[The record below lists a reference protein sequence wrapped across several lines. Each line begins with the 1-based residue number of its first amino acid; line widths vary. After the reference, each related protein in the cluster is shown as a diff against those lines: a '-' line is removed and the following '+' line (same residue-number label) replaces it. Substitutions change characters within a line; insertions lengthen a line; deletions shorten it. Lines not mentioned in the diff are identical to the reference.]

1 MKEATG
7 EANMTIITVV
17 LIGIVAAVG
26 AILIPNIMK
35 NVQKRGCCSSVGG
48 ALKGSKCEAKNVD
61 GTTSDLTSEM
71 QACIDEK

>member
-26 AILIPNIMK
+26 AILIANILLFSIILLFILW
-35 NVQKRGCCSSVGG
+35 VERLTVLSVR
-48 ALKGSKCEAKNVD
+48 LKMLME
-61 GTTSDLTSEM
+61 LL
-71 QACIDEK
+71 QI

>member
-35 NVQKRGCCSSVGG
+35 
-48 ALKGSKCEAKNVD
+48 CEAKNVD